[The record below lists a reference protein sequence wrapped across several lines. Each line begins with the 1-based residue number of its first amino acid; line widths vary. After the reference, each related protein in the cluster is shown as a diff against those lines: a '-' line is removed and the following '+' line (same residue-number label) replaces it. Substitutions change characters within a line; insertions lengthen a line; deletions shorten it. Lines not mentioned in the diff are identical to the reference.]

1 MSDFALLCRDCL
13 RQLTLPKT
21 SARRCSYCGSPR
33 LVDNPIQNQLTIA
46 HIDCDAFYATVEKR
60 DNPTLRDHPII
71 VGGGGRRGVVSTCC
85 YIART
90 FGVRSAMP
98 MYQARRLCPDAIV
111 IAPNMRKYA
120 EVGRQIRSM
129 MQALTPLVEP
139 LSIDEAFLDLTG
151 CERLHGEG
159 AAAALARFAKRV
171 ESEVGV
177 SVSVGLS
184 YCKFLA
190 KFASDL
196 DKPRG
201 FSVVARGEALAMLA
215 PQPISKIWGVGK
227 VAEGRLA
234 KAGFR
239 TIGDVQRLSEAEMIA
254 QQGPDGAR
262 LWRLA
267 HGIDDR
273 RVSPERE
280 TKSIS
285 AETTFET
292 DVSDR
297 RELERVLLSLCERV
311 ASRLKKQ
318 ALAPRSVTLKL
329 RLPDFKLRTRTRSS
343 AAATQL
349 APRLFAVARELLA
362 AETQG
367 TSFRLIGVSTADFA
381 PAEEA
386 DKGDLIDSGV
396 GREKA
401 REQAIDALRERF
413 GAQAVMRG
421 LAMDEG

>member
-1 MSDFALLCRDCL
+1 MKDFALFCRDCL
-13 RQLTLPKT
+13 CEFSL
-21 SARRCSYCGSPR
+21 SAETIRRCSRCASPR
-33 LVDNPIQNQLTIA
+33 VLDNPIQNQLTIA
-46 HIDCDAFYATVEKR
+46 HIDCDAFYATIEKR
-60 DNPTLRDHPII
+60 DNPALRDHPVI
-71 VGGGGRRGVVSTCC
+71 VGGDGRRGVVSTAC

-98 MYQARRLCPDAIV
+98 MYQARRLCPNAIV
-111 IAPNMRKYA
+111 IAPSMRKYA
-120 EVGRQIRSM
+120 EVGREIRSM

-159 AAAALARFAKRV
+159 AAPTLARFAKRV
-171 ESEVGV
+171 ESQVGV
-177 SVSVGLS
+177 SVSIGLS

-201 FSVVARGEALAMLA
+201 FSIVARDEALALLA
-215 PQPISKIWGVGK
+215 RQPISKIWGVGK

-239 TIGDVQRLSEAEMIA
+239 TIGDVQRRTEAEMIA
-254 QQGPDGAR
+254 DQGPDGSR

-267 HGIDDR
+267 HGRDDR

-280 TKSIS
+280 TKSVS
-285 AETTFET
+285 AETTFEN
-292 DVSDR
+292 DISDR
-297 RELERVLLSLCERV
+297 RELDRVLLSLCERV

-318 ALAPRSVTLKL
+318 ELAARSVTLKL

-362 AETQG
+362 AEATG
-367 TSFRLIGVSTADFA
+367 ASFRLIGVSTADFA

-386 DKGDLIDSGV
+386 DKGDLIDRNV

-401 REQAIDALRERF
+401 REQAIDALRDRF
-413 GAQAVMRG
+413 GAKAVVRG
-421 LAMDEG
+421 LTMED